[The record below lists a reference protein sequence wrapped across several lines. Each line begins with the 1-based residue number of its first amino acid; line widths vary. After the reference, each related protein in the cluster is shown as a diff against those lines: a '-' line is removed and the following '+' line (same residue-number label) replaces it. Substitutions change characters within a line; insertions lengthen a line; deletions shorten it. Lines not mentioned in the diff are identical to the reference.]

1 MSLLVDEYRR
11 NWAVRF
17 LREANSDLSTAER
30 TPIPVVSI
38 SFSVMAMRK
47 AQTSV
52 YYSLGDPSYIAKLV
66 NRNIRGNKTVE
77 DAVMRFLTNL
87 ELSIRNCTNKGEKLE
102 KNTAINNARTL
113 IELASRM
120 VALMTGLDS
129 GGFA

>member
-77 DAVMRFLTNL
+77 DAMMRFLTNL

>member
-17 LREANSDLSTAER
+17 LREANSDLSTAEK
-30 TPIPVVSI
+30 TPIPVMSV

-52 YYSLGDPSYIAKLV
+52 YYSLGDPSYLAMLV
-66 NRNIRGNKTVE
+66 NGAIGGNKAVE
-77 DAVMRFLTNL
+77 DPTMKFLTNL
-87 ELSIRNCTNKGEKLE
+87 ELIIRSCTSKGDRLE
-102 KNTAINNARTL
+102 KNAAINNAKTL
-113 IELASRM
+113 IGLASRM
-120 VALMTGLDS
+120 VSLMTGLDS

>member
-30 TPIPVVSI
+30 TPIPVMSI

-52 YYSLGDPSYIAKLV
+52 YYSIGDPSYLAMLV
-66 NRNIRGNKTVE
+66 NGTLEGNKAVE
-77 DAVMRFLTNL
+77 DSTMKFLTNL
-87 ELSIRNCTNKGEKLE
+87 ELIIRSCANKGERLE
-102 KNTAINNARTL
+102 KNTAINSARVL
-113 IELASRM
+113 IGLASRM
-120 VALMTGLDS
+120 VSIMTGLDS
-129 GGFA
+129 AGFA

>member
-17 LREANSDLSTAER
+17 LREANSDLSTAEK
-30 TPIPVVSI
+30 TPIPVMSV

-52 YYSLGDPSYIAKLV
+52 YYSLGDPSYLAMLV
-66 NRNIRGNKTVE
+66 NGAIGGNKAVE
-77 DAVMRFLTNL
+77 DSTMKFLTNL
-87 ELSIRNCTNKGEKLE
+87 ELIIRSCTSRGDRLE
-102 KNTAINNARTL
+102 KNTAINNAKTL
-113 IELASRM
+113 IGLASRM
-120 VALMTGLDS
+120 VSLMTGLDS

>member
-30 TPIPVVSI
+30 TPIPVMSI

-52 YYSLGDPSYIAKLV
+52 YYSLGDPSYLATLV
-66 NRNIRGNKTVE
+66 NGNIEGNKAAG
-77 DAVMRFLTNL
+77 DPAMKFLTNL
-87 ELSIRNCTNKGEKLE
+87 ELIIRSCTNKGERLE
-102 KNTAINNARTL
+102 KDTAINSAKTL
-113 IELASRM
+113 IVLASKM
-120 VALMTGLDS
+120 VSLMTGLDS

>member
-17 LREANSDLSTAER
+17 LREANSDLSTAEK
-30 TPIPVVSI
+30 TPIQVMSI

-52 YYSLGDPSYIAKLV
+52 YYSLGDPSYLAMLV
-66 NRNIRGNKTVE
+66 NGTIEGNKAAE
-77 DAVMRFLTNL
+77 DPTMKFLTNL
-87 ELSIRNCTNKGEKLE
+87 ELIIRSCANQGERLE

-113 IELASRM
+113 IGLASKM
-120 VALMTGLDS
+120 VSLMTGLDS